1 MKNKKFKLTGNTVV
15 TVGSNGK
22 EQFLIDNI
30 SPNGINVQ
38 AQAENGVDVIEFIS
52 WDQVTR

>member
-1 MKNKKFKLTGNTVV
+1 MQNKNFRITGNTVV

-22 EQFLIDNI
+22 EHFLIDSI
-30 SPNGINVQ
+30 SPQGIKVQ
-38 AQAENGVDVIEFIS
+38 AQTNDGVDVIEFIS

>member
-22 EQFLIDNI
+22 EQFLIDSI